1 MRMRLFACILA
12 MLCLLLP
19 ACDVHEF
26 PEPPLPPVELSLNLR
41 FTFGMG
47 ELEDFKTIYVT
58 TRAAEDSTAFEARY
72 QLRIH
77 PSNGKGGFL
86 MDSCLAYVFSQSQ
99 LEALD
104 YRLPLQLVPGQY
116 RFRAWVDCVAKQ
128 DTLTDLY
135 YDTTDFEAITLRE
148 PHAGATDYRDAF
160 RGTLDAEIFPV
171 EINPNQELHIQMERP
186 LAKYRFIATDL
197 KEFEELRL
205 REAQKGGELTSTPPP
220 IDLSTYKVV
229 IAYGGFYPTVFS
241 LATDEPIDVRT
252 GVNFSVAP
260 RKIADEEVDLGFDYV
275 LIGRQE
281 SGVNITLSIY
291 DEKGKLVA
299 GVSGIEVPL
308 RRGQLTTVR
317 GKFLTA
323 RSSGDVSIDPSF
335 DGEFNVIV
343 P

>member
-1 MRMRLFACILA
+1 MRQHLFACILA
-12 MLCLLLP
+12 MLSLLLP

-26 PEPPLPPVELSLNLR
+26 PEPPLPPVALNLNLR

-47 ELEDFKTIYVT
+47 EMEDFKTIYVI

-86 MDSCLAYVFSQSQ
+86 MDSCLSYSFSHSQ
-99 LEALD
+99 LQALD
-104 YRLPLQLVPGQY
+104 YRLPLEIVPGKY
-116 RFRAWVDCVAKQ
+116 RFRAWVDFVEKGQ
-128 DTLTDLY
+128 LDDTY
-135 YDTTDFEAITLRE
+135 YDTADFNAITLRE
-148 PHAGATDYRDAF
+148 PHEGGTDYRDAF
-160 RGTLDAEIFPV
+160 RGTLDAEIVPA
-171 EINPNQELHIQMERP
+171 EINPDQELHIQMERP

-205 REAQKGGELTSTPPP
+205 READKNGDLTSPPP
-220 IDLSTYKVV
+220 SIDLSRYKVR
-229 IAYGGFYPTVFS
+229 ISYEGFYPTVYS

-252 GVNFSVAP
+252 GVNFSLQP
-260 RKIADEEVDLGFDYV
+260 REIGDEEVDLGFDYMF
-275 LIGRQE
+275 IGRQE
-281 SGVNITLSIY
+281 SGVNVSLSIY
-291 DEKGKLVA
+291 DEAGKLVA

-323 RSSGDVSIDPSF
+323 KSAGDVAIDPSF
-335 DGEFNVIV
+335 DGEFNVPV